1 MFVVQAEQTS
11 IVHAIY
17 FEIAGQV
24 KKQNHEP
31 RNFCYPITENLR
43 RQTSCIS
50 SCFSSIYQNL
60 V

>member
-31 RNFCYPITENLR
+31 RNFCYPITE
-43 RQTSCIS
+43 I
-50 SCFSSIYQNL
+50 
-60 V
+60 